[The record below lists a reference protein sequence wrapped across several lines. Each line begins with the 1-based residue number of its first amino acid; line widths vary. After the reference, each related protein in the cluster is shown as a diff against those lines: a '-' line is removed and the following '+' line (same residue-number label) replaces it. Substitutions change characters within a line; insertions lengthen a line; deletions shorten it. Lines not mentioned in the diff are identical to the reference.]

1 MNWLNNIKVGVK
13 LIGGF
18 LIVAAIGAVIGIE
31 GMLKSSELNELATE
45 MYERETVGL
54 RHASEANMQLIAAGR
69 YVRSAVLASSL
80 QQRDQY
86 LAIAETQLKG
96 MHNELDLAA
105 NTFASDQGKA
115 LAADTSKAATDFE
128 AGIKQVMST
137 LRTEPLGEARG
148 SAALLSGDVRIVSDK
163 ADDLMAKMVEYK
175 FANAGELKAQ
185 TDHIY
190 EGVRMLLITLTVGG
204 VFLGIV
210 IGVVLTRN
218 LTRQLG
224 GEPTAVAKVA
234 AAIASG
240 DLSTE
245 IDTSKA
251 TRGSVIEAMNAM
263 QESLREV
270 VGTVRASSDS
280 IATGSGQI
288 ATGNTDLSQRTEE
301 QASNLQQT
309 AASME
314 QLSSTVRSNAD
325 TARQAS
331 GLAMSASEVAAKGGD
346 VVGQVVTTMEEIN
359 EASKKIAEITGVI
372 DGIAFQTNI
381 LALNAAVEAA
391 RAGEQGRGFAVVAG
405 EVRNL
410 AQRSAEAAKEIK
422 TLIGNSVEKVGAG
435 TRLVDEAGR
444 TMGDIVVQVRR
455 VTDLISEISAAT
467 TEQTSGIGQIS
478 DAVMQLDQV
487 TQQNAALV
495 EESAAAADSLSQ
507 QAQRLVE
514 AVGVFKL
521 NSADAGSIPGRGHS
535 AHADAA
541 RKAASTKSR
550 ASLPRKPVASTTT
563 KSQPS
568 VATESGDWE
577 KF

>member
-1 MNWLNNIKVGVK
+1 MNWLNNMKVGVK

-18 LIVAAIGAVIGIE
+18 LIVAAIGAGIGTE
-31 GMLKSSELNELATE
+31 GVLKSSELNALATQ
-45 MYERETVGL
+45 MYEGETVGL
-54 RHASEANMQLIAAGR
+54 RHATEANMHLIAAGR
-69 YVRSAVLASSL
+69 YVRSAVIATSL
-80 QQRDQY
+80 EQRNQY
-86 LAIAETQLKG
+86 LGIADARLKR
-96 MHNELDLAA
+96 MYEELDMAA
-105 NTFASDQGKA
+105 KTFSSDQGRA
-115 LAADTSKAATDFE
+115 LAAETRNAAELFD
-128 AGIKQVMST
+128 AGIKRVIDMV
-137 LRTEPLGEARG
+137 RTEPLGEARG
-148 SAALLSGDVRIVSDK
+148 SAAMLSGEVRVISDK
-163 ADDLMAKMVEYK
+163 ADDLMAKMVDYK
-175 FANAGELKAQ
+175 FGNAGELKDQ
-185 TDHIY
+185 TDRIY
-190 EGVRMLLITLTVGG
+190 VGVRTLLISLTIGGALLG
-204 VFLGIV
+204 VF

-224 GEPTAVAKVA
+224 GEPADVAKVA
-234 AAIASG
+234 AAIAGG
-240 DLSTE
+240 DLGTH

-251 TRGSVIEAMNAM
+251 TRGSVIDAMNAM
-263 QESLREV
+263 QESLRVV

-280 IATGSGQI
+280 IATGSSQI

-301 QASNLQQT
+301 QASNLEQT

-325 TARQAS
+325 TARQAN
-331 GLAMSASEVAAKGGD
+331 GLANSASEVAAKGGE
-346 VVGQVVTTMEEIN
+346 VVGQVVATMEDIN
-359 EASKKIAEITGVI
+359 MSSKKIADIIGVI

-422 TLIGNSVEKVGAG
+422 TLIGDSVDKVETG

-467 TEQTSGIGQIS
+467 SEQTTGIGQVS

-495 EESAAAADSLSQ
+495 EESAAAADSLNQ
-507 QAQRLVE
+507 QAQRLVQ
-514 AVGVFKL
+514 AVSVFKL
-521 NSADAGSIPGRGHS
+521 GIGIGNDSERPGNGAAGERQP
-535 AHADAA
+535 
-541 RKAASTKSR
+541 KETASPLLR
-550 ASLPRKPVASTTT
+550 AQATT
-563 KSQPS
+563 
-568 VATESGDWE
+568 
-577 KF
+577 